1 MVARDLAAEGLHD
14 LLARSPHP
22 RGDVRGELRRVG
34 LAGDDRGEDGSP
46 ALAHDVAEHGAE
58 FEVGVL
64 HDLVDALHVR
74 RALAD
79 ELLPR
84 ARQVTQVLDGRLGH
98 EARADEAVGEQV
110 GDPHRVV
117 HVGLAT
123 GYVLDVA
130 RVREDQVEVAVQ
142 HGPDRLPV
150 HAGRL
155 HRDMRDRVRGEPLG
169 KGEQILRR
177 RAAGLLVL
185 GDRAVEHQPA
195 ARDHGVA
202 VDVEPR
208 APSMKYLQESPPVD
222 GSTGARPTSSE
233 SRNRAPGLAT
243 VAQYGVLVGP
253 RIHLNYGLAAP
264 RRERSLCRRRRNQ
277 ATRVSSD
284 AGRVTT

>member
-1 MVARDLAAEGLHD
+1 M
-14 LLARSPHP
+14 
-22 RGDVRGELRRVG
+22 
-34 LAGDDRGEDGSP
+34 
-46 ALAHDVAEHGAE
+46 
-58 FEVGVL
+58 
-64 HDLVDALHVR
+64 R

-79 ELLPR
+79 KLLPR
-84 ARQVTQVLDGRLGH
+84 ARQVTQVLDRRLRH
-98 EARADEAVGEQV
+98 EARADEAVGEEV

-130 RVREDQVEVAVQ
+130 RVREDEVEVAVQ
-142 HGPDRLPV
+142 HVPDRLPV
-150 HAGRL
+150 HTRRL
-155 HRDMRDRVRGEPLG
+155 HRDVGDRVRGEPFRE
-169 KGEQILRR
+169 GEQLLRR
-177 RAAGLLVL
+177 RAEGLHVLLV
-185 GDRAVEHQPA
+185 RAVGHDPA

-208 APSMKYLQESPPVD
+208 ATSMKYLHESPPVD

-233 SRNRAPGLAT
+233 SSNRAPGLAT

-264 RRERSLCRRRRNQ
+264 RRERSLCRRRRDQ

-284 AGRVTT
+284 AGRVTFGHHLS